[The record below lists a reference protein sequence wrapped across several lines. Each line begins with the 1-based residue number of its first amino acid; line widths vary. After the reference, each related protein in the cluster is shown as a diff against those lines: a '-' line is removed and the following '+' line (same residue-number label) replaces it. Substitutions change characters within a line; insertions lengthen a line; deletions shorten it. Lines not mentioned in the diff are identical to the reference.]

1 METLQRLPFKAR
13 KAVFNK
19 LEEIVDIIVD
29 IASLSKADRMKYDES
44 IKIYRDNLAIMAF
57 ERNQGREEGKKEERL
72 EIARKMKALGIA
84 EETIVLVT
92 DLTAEEVAQ
101 L

>member
-19 LEEIVDIIVD
+19 LEEIVD

-57 ERNQGREEGKKEERL
+57 ERNQGKVGRKVRRKRGWKL
-72 EIARKMKALGIA
+72 PAR
-84 EETIVLVT
+84 
-92 DLTAEEVAQ
+92 
-101 L
+101 

>member
-1 METLQRLPFKAR
+1 MSRWNILFKGRL
-13 KAVFNK
+13 FNK
-19 LEEIVDIIVD
+19 LEEIVD

-57 ERNQGREEGKKEERL
+57 ERNQGREEERL

-84 EETIVLVT
+84 EETIVLAT
-92 DLTAEEVAQ
+92 GLTAEEVAQ

>member
-19 LEEIVDIIVD
+19 LEEIVE
-29 IASLSKADRMKYDES
+29 ADRMKYDES

-57 ERNQGREEGKKEERL
+57 ERNQGREEERL

-84 EETIVLVT
+84 EETIVLAT
-92 DLTAEEVAQ
+92 GLTAEEVAQ

>member
-19 LEEIVDIIVD
+19 LEEIV
-29 IASLSKADRMKYDES
+29 
-44 IKIYRDNLAIMAF
+44 KIYRDNLAIMAF
-57 ERNQGREEGKKEERL
+57 ERNQGREEERL

-84 EETIVLVT
+84 EETIVLAT
-92 DLTAEEVAQ
+92 GLTAEEVAQ